1 MGENEYI
8 GNHSAK
14 YEKEQTLK
22 AIENYLELCKNLWGI
37 RNKDTNKF
45 IFIGTID
52 NRILWFDSEKV
63 ENANLWR
70 TIEEVETVYNI
81 IAKYENFTKYFVDKV
96 KDEDY
101 NHELIEPIWIE
112 NLEK

>member
-8 GNHSAK
+8 GNCSAN

-37 RNKDTNKF
+37 RNRKTNKF
-45 IFIGTID
+45 IFTGILD
-52 NRILWFDSEKV
+52 NRLLICDSEKT
-63 ENANLWR
+63 ENATLMRN
-70 TIEEVETVYNI
+70 EEDMKSVYDILAND
-81 IAKYENFTKYFVDKV
+81 ENFKKNYFVDKV

-101 NHELIEPIWIE
+101 NHELIEPIWNE
-112 NLEK
+112 FA